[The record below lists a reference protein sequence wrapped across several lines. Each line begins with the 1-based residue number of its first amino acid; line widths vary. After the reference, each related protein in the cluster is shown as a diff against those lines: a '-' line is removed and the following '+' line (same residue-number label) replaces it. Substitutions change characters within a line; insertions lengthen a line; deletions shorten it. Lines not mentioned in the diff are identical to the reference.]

1 MDTETWVP
9 DEISMDKPN
18 VARVYD
24 YFLGG
29 YHNFEADRA
38 VGRTV
43 LEAYPDMRT
52 AAQVNRSF
60 LRRSI
65 HFLIAQGIDQ
75 FLDIGSG
82 IPTVGNV
89 HEVAQKL
96 NPVARVVYVDID
108 PVAVLHSRAILQGNA
123 CATAIQADAR
133 QPEQILQHPEV
144 KRLLD
149 FDRPIG
155 LLLVAVLH
163 LVADDDQALHTVS
176 TLRDALAP
184 GSYVAISQTTF
195 DGAPPGVEAQVTR
208 LAAGASTA
216 IGYRSYDRVR
226 RMFDGLEVVEPGLVF
241 IPLWRPEGPN
251 DVFLDKPERALN
263 YAGVGRK
270 P

>member
-9 DEISMDKPN
+9 AEIPMDKPN

-38 VGRTV
+38 VGHFV
-43 LEAYPDMRT
+43 LKVYPDMQT
-52 AAQVNRSF
+52 AARVNRSF
-60 LRRSI
+60 LRRSVR
-65 HFLIAQGIDQ
+65 FLIAQGIDQ

-108 PVAVLHSRAILQGNA
+108 TVAVLHSKAILQGNA
-123 CATAIQADAR
+123 YATAIQADAR
-133 QPEQILQHPEV
+133 QPEQILQHPDV

-163 LVADDDQALHTVS
+163 LIPDDDQALHTVS

-195 DGAPPGVEAQVTR
+195 DEAPPGVAAQVTKF
-208 LAAGASTA
+208 AADASTA
-216 IGYRSYDRVR
+216 VAYRPYDLVR
-226 RMFDGLEVVEPGLVF
+226 RMFDGLELVEPGLVF
-241 IPLWRPEGPN
+241 LPLWRPEGPD
-251 DVFLDKPERALN
+251 DVFLDRPERALN